1 MAQGQREWS
10 VVMKKK
16 TGVIKY
22 WIVKVN
28 GHKIDNA
35 YSSEKKARRKALS
48 LKLATD
54 WMYRRYNW
62 GIPNVKI
69 TVEKETTS

>member
-1 MAQGQREWS
+1 MDD
-10 VVMKKK
+10 MKRW
-16 TGVIKY
+16 V
-22 WIVKVN
+22 VKVN
-28 GHKIDNA
+28 GHKIDND

-62 GIPNVKI
+62 GTPNVKI
-69 TVEKETTS
+69 TVEEEMTS